1 MFLLLNRNPQKL
13 KVIGIKI
20 EENEIRLGDR
30 ISFELPIEFEEQ
42 NVDSLQIDGEAVDL
56 ARNGQIVGIK
66 TNLTKEKG
74 KKGVRVFIVR

>member
-1 MFLLLNRNPQKL
+1 MPLTFGFFVFHR
-13 KVIGIKI
+13 KI

-42 NVDSLQIDGEAVDL
+42 NVESLQIDGEAVDL
-56 ARNGQIVGIK
+56 ALPGKTAGIK
-66 TNLTKEKG
+66 TNLTKEQA